1 MWLRHS
7 QDYLKKSLVK
17 LEVRS
22 QILGKMNIV
31 SLMYFDMHDLY
42 ILSIW
47 PMDLKNDWA
56 KIVMKAY

>member
-22 QILGKMNIV
+22 QILGQMNIV

>member
-22 QILGKMNIV
+22 QILGQMNIV

-47 PMDLKNDWA
+47 PVDLKNDWA

>member
-22 QILGKMNIV
+22 QILGQMNIV

-56 KIVMKAY
+56 KIMMKAY